1 MQYNNTIQ
9 MLARDWIKKHQTI
22 KNNNMKRKSIISL
35 SMLAISIFFSGS
47 VLNANTGISV
57 TNEKYSEKEIMLE
70 DWMFKL
76 TDWNLETSDVKTEDT
91 KTEGCEVSE
100 GILVTDSLLKVLTE
114 PSMEDEIKLESW
126 MNDLSQW

>member
-1 MQYNNTIQ
+1 
-9 MLARDWIKKHQTI
+9 
-22 KNNNMKRKSIISL
+22 MKRKSIISL